1 MMMNLQW
8 QIYLKNVKSLFN
20 LATPI
25 FISQLAASGMGFAD
39 IVMAGMI
46 SDEDVSAIA
55 VSNSIYFPL
64 LLFVIGVLNAI
75 TPTVSYLSGSH
86 QRHLISHQV
95 KQGTWIALFFCLP
108 LLAINLSAGDILKFM
123 DTPISFA
130 DKASEY
136 MAMLCFGL
144 VPALLAVN
152 LRCFNDGLSNPRPA
166 MLITF
171 LGLLINIPLNY
182 IFMFGK
188 LGLPEMGAVGCGV
201 ATSIV
206 NWVMFLLIL
215 YYCYRTPTQKDIG
228 LFERFWEKPSKAT
241 QVKLLKLGLPIGFAL
256 FTEVMLFATSSLILS
271 PLGSQTVAS
280 HQIALQTSSL
290 FFMIPLSLSMATTI
304 MIGQKLGQKE
314 VQTAKTLAF
323 HAIFTCILI
332 ASIMGIV
339 ILLFREWIPHLFS
352 RDPRSIAMAASLLI
366 FSAIYQIPDSIQS
379 VCNGILR
386 GYKYTQPILWVTAIC
401 YWLIGMPLGTILAR
415 TDWIMPKMAAAG
427 FWLVFCI
434 CLSIA
439 AVFFF
444 YFMRKIQTLDEQ
456 RLIKRLESIK

>member
-1 MMMNLQW
+1 MNFQW
-8 QIYLKNVKSLFN
+8 HRYPQNTKNLFK
-20 LATPI
+20 LALPI
-25 FISQLAASGMGFAD
+25 FISQLASSGMGFAD

-46 SDEDVSAIA
+46 SDDDVSAIA

-75 TPTVSYLSGSH
+75 TPTVSYLNGSN

-95 KQGTWIALFFCLP
+95 KQGSWIALLFSLP
-108 LLAINLSAGDILKFM
+108 LFVVYLSSSWILQVM
-123 DTPISFA
+123 DTPAAFA
-130 DKASEY
+130 HKAADY
-136 MAMLCFGL
+136 MAMLCIGL
-144 VPALLAVN
+144 LPALMAVN

-171 LGLLINIPLNY
+171 FGLLLNIPLNY

-188 LGLPEMGAVGCGV
+188 FGLPAMGAVGCGL

-215 YYCYRTPTQKDIG
+215 HYCYRSSSQKDIG
-228 LFERFWEKPSKAT
+228 LFNRFWEKPNRVT

-271 PLGSQTVAS
+271 PLGAQVVAS
-280 HQIALQTSSL
+280 HQVALQTSSL
-290 FFMIPLSLSMATTI
+290 FFMIPLSVSMATTI
-304 MIGQKLGQKE
+304 MVGQTLGTKD
-314 VQTAKTLAF
+314 VQGAKYLTF

-332 ASIMGIV
+332 AFAMAVV
-339 ILLFREWIPHLFS
+339 ILSLKDWIPHIFTS
-352 RDPRSIAMAASLLI
+352 DPTSITIASSLLI
-366 FSAIYQIPDSIQS
+366 FAAIYQIPDSVQS

-386 GYKYTQPILWVTAIC
+386 GYKYTRPILGVTLIC
-401 YWLIGMPLGTILAR
+401 YWLIGMPLGIVLAR
-415 TDWIMPKMAAAG
+415 TDWLVMPMAASG

-439 AVFFF
+439 AMFFF
-444 YFMRKIQTLDEQ
+444 YYMRKIQCLSDEA
-456 RLIKRLESIK
+456 LLARLERIK